1 VAAEQITVKART
13 RRRTGANEPVPTE
26 ERWDQ
31 QTATSY
37 EEARD
42 AILDRL
48 PNDQIVLA
56 WYVDRS

>member
-1 VAAEQITVKART
+1 MAAEQVTVKART
-13 RRRTGANEPVPTE
+13 RRRTGANESVATE

-31 QTATSY
+31 ETALSY

-48 PNDQIVLA
+48 PDSEIVLA